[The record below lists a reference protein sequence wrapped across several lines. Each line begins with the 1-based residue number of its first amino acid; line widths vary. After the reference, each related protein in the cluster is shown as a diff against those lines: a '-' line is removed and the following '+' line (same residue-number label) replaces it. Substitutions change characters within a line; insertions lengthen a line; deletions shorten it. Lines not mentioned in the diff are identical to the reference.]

1 MTEKVFYRDALESK
15 LGYKFK
21 DPELLRQAVTHASL
35 ERSSWNVYE
44 RLEFLGDRVLGL
56 IIAHKLLER
65 FPQELSLIHI

>member
-1 MTEKVFYRDALESK
+1 MTEKVFHQNALESK

-44 RLEFLGDRVLGL
+44 RLEFLGDRVPVSYTHLTL
-56 IIAHKLLER
+56 PTKRIV
-65 FPQELSLIHI
+65 

>member
-1 MTEKVFYRDALESK
+1 MTEKVFHQNALESK

-35 ERSSWNVYE
+35 EKSSWNVYE

-56 IIAHKLLER
+56 V
-65 FPQELSLIHI
+65 LSLIHI